1 MYENSVCLSQFNE
14 RLNMSEILI
23 SFNLSS
29 VLLVW
34 LSETLSRPSNF
45 ALQSVSVI
53 IKQDNKIHEYPH
65 RYMFAGTGQSMS
77 SVYIIFRLNFK
88 QINIFN

>member
-1 MYENSVCLSQFNE
+1 MDFMEHKMYSFIFKFRENVRKKSACLSPFNE

-23 SFNLSS
+23 SFNLIS

-45 ALQSVSVI
+45 ALQSVNVI

-65 RYMFAGTGQSMS
+65 RYMFA
-77 SVYIIFRLNFK
+77 
-88 QINIFN
+88 